1 MLPSIFVLLSLFL
14 ARVSNVLYATY
25 PWFYTWKTVE
35 DTAMKFLSSGVSYS
49 SIKFQFENSK
59 EEHRE
64 VTTRSTNPLFWYIM
78 STHHMSQDKIDPFA
92 RSKLSQET

>member
-1 MLPSIFVLLSLFL
+1 VLPVCGVPFRKYLRLIHVAEYFVLLSLFL
-14 ARVSNVLYATY
+14 ARVSNVVYATY

-64 VTTRSTNPLFWYIM
+64 VTTRSTNPL
-78 STHHMSQDKIDPFA
+78 T
-92 RSKLSQET
+92 E